1 MHFSAY
7 FIMIVKKRKNKTMIK
22 SYEQLKWEM
31 EILDEFIEKAY
42 EGLIIID
49 REGKIVKFKYERLL
63 DIKEEDVIG
72 KHVTDVI
79 ENTRLHIVLKTGT
92 PEIGDIQKIKGHD
105 VVTSRI
111 PIIRSGEVVGA
122 VGTILFKDVQE
133 VKHLSDHLEKMKAH
147 VKKVNKELKRL
158 NLAKYSF
165 EQILTADP
173 QMVML
178 IHTAKMAAETNSSVY
193 IEGASGTGKEY
204 FAHAIHEAS
213 YRRYAPF
220 IRINCA
226 SIPKDLFE
234 SELFGYE
241 PGAFTGASTHGRIG
255 KFELAN
261 GGTIFL
267 DELSAMPLEMQV
279 KLLRVIE
286 EREIERIGGN
296 QSIQLDVRIISASN
310 ENLYDLTATGQF
322 RHDLYYRLNVVGL
335 KLPPLKE
342 RQRDVALLTHHF
354 LSQFAKDK
362 PIEITKQALNALEA
376 YSWPGNVRELR
387 NVIESALALI
397 QSNVLTI
404 RELPENISLYGSAHG
419 SKGYAF
425 ASDGLDLKV
434 KLDQL
439 ERQMIEEALY
449 QSGDCK
455 TKAAQM
461 LGIHRTALY
470 KKMHKL
476 GILS

>member
-1 MHFSAY
+1 
-7 FIMIVKKRKNKTMIK
+7 MIK
-22 SYEQLKWEM
+22 TFEQLKWEM

-49 REGKIVKFKYERLL
+49 REGKIVKFKYERFL
-63 DIKEEDVIG
+63 DVKEVDVIG
-72 KHVTDVI
+72 KHVTEVI
-79 ENTRLHIVLKTGT
+79 ENTRLHIVLETGT
-92 PEIGDIQKIKGHD
+92 PEIGEIQKIKGHD

-133 VKHLSDHLEKMKAH
+133 VKHLADHLEKMKAH
-147 VKKVNKELKRL
+147 VKKVDKELKRL

-165 EQILTADP
+165 DQILTADP

-178 IHTAKMAAETNSSVY
+178 VQMAKKAAETNSSVY

-220 IRINCA
+220 VRINCA

-267 DELSAMPLEMQV
+267 DELSAIPLEMQV

-286 EREIERIGGN
+286 EREIERVGGN
-296 QSIQLDVRIISASN
+296 QRIQLDVRIISASN
-310 ENLYDLTATGQF
+310 EDLYERAATGHF

-335 KLPPLKE
+335 KLPPLKD

-354 LSQFAKDK
+354 LKQFARET
-362 PIEITKQALNALEA
+362 PIEITKEALKALEA
-376 YSWPGNVRELR
+376 YTWPGNVRELR
-387 NVIESALALI
+387 NVIEGALALI
-397 QSNVLTI
+397 KSNILTI
-404 RELPENISLYGSAHG
+404 RELPENISRHISIAHV
-419 SKGYAF
+419 KDDPYVF
-425 ASDGLDLKV
+425 DGMDLKL
-434 KLDQL
+434 KMDAL
-439 ERQMIEEALY
+439 ERQLIQEALI
-449 QSGDCK
+449 QSGESR
-455 TKAAQM
+455 TAAAQL

-470 KKMHKL
+470 KKMKKL
-476 GILS
+476 GL

>member
-1 MHFSAY
+1 ML
-7 FIMIVKKRKNKTMIK
+7 T
-22 SYEQLKWEM
+22 
-31 EILDEFIEKAY
+31 
-42 EGLIIID
+42 
-49 REGKIVKFKYERLL
+49 
-63 DIKEEDVIG
+63 
-72 KHVTDVI
+72 
-79 ENTRLHIVLKTGT
+79 TGT

-111 PIIRSGEVVGA
+111 PIIRSGEVIGA

-133 VKHLSDHLEKMKAH
+133 VKHLADHLEKMKAH
-147 VKKVNKELKRL
+147 VKKVNSELKRL

-165 EQILTADP
+165 DQILTADP

-178 IHTAKMAAETNSSVY
+178 IRTAKMAAETNSSVY

-296 QSIQLDVRIISASN
+296 QKIGR
-310 ENLYDLTATGQF
+310 
-322 RHDLYYRLNVVGL
+322 
-335 KLPPLKE
+335 
-342 RQRDVALLTHHF
+342 
-354 LSQFAKDK
+354 
-362 PIEITKQALNALEA
+362 
-376 YSWPGNVRELR
+376 
-387 NVIESALALI
+387 
-397 QSNVLTI
+397 
-404 RELPENISLYGSAHG
+404 AH
-419 SKGYAF
+419 
-425 ASDGLDLKV
+425 V
-434 KLDQL
+434 
-439 ERQMIEEALY
+439 
-449 QSGDCK
+449 
-455 TKAAQM
+455 
-461 LGIHRTALY
+461 
-470 KKMHKL
+470 
-476 GILS
+476 